1 MEKGKSRKKGSKAH
15 YFFLAPHMLIF
26 LIFFFIPNIY
36 GIYIS
41 FTKWDMFSKPQWI
54 GFKNYLTLFTNKDSS
69 FYRQFWN
76 GFGNTLRFVIM
87 IVPFQI
93 AVPLIIAL
101 ALYAKPKGAR
111 IFQGIIYIPTL
122 FSISA
127 VILTWFFILHPSYGL
142 INKLFGLEI
151 NWFGEQ
157 PYAWTSI
164 IIVTIWWII
173 GLNMVI
179 YVAAL
184 GGIDSSIIES
194 AQIDGAG
201 WGRRIIHIYIPLIK
215 FPLLFTILSATTSQF
230 NIYGQPLMLTKGG
243 PTESTFVLIMYIR
256 NLAFGSGKPIAGI
269 ASAMAVILG
278 FVIGIF
284 SVAQMIVL
292 IKLQDE

>member
-1 MEKGKSRKKGSKAH
+1 
-15 YFFLAPHMLIF
+15 
-26 LIFFFIPNIY
+26 
-36 GIYIS
+36 
-41 FTKWDMFSKPQWI
+41 MFSKPQWI
-54 GFKNYLTLFTNKDSS
+54 GFENYLTLFTNKDSS

-201 WGRRIIHIYIPLIK
+201 WGRRIIHIYIPLIE

-278 FVIGIF
+278 VVIGIF

>member
-26 LIFFFIPNIY
+26 IIFFFIPFIY

-54 GFKNYLTLFTNKDSS
+54 GFENYLTLFTNKDSS

-164 IIVTIWWII
+164 IIVTIWWFM
-173 GLNMVI
+173 GLILVFF
-179 YVAAL
+179 VAAV

-194 AQIDGAG
+194 AQFDGGG

>member
-26 LIFFFIPNIY
+26 LIFFFIPFIY

-54 GFKNYLTLFTNKDSS
+54 GFENYLTLFTNKDSS

-157 PYAWTSI
+157 PYAWT
-164 IIVTIWWII
+164 
-173 GLNMVI
+173 
-179 YVAAL
+179 L

-278 FVIGIF
+278 VVIGIF

>member
-26 LIFFFIPNIY
+26 IIFFFIPFIY

-54 GFKNYLTLFTNKDSS
+54 GFENYLTLFTNKDSS

-179 YVAAL
+179 FVAAL
-184 GGIDSSIIES
+184 GGLDLSIIES

-201 WGRRIIHIYIPLIK
+201 WGRRLILIFIPLI
-215 FPLLFTILSATTSQF
+215 
-230 NIYGQPLMLTKGG
+230 
-243 PTESTFVLIMYIR
+243 
-256 NLAFGSGKPIAGI
+256 
-269 ASAMAVILG
+269 
-278 FVIGIF
+278 
-284 SVAQMIVL
+284 
-292 IKLQDE
+292 

>member
-26 LIFFFIPNIY
+26 LIFFFIPFIY

-54 GFKNYLTLFTNKDSS
+54 GFENYLTLFTNKDSS

-142 INKLFGLEI
+142 INKLIGLEI

-243 PTESTFVLIMYIR
+243 PTDSTFVLIMYIR
-256 NLAFGSGKPIAGI
+256 YLAFGSGKPIAGI

-278 FVIGIF
+278 VVIGIF

>member
-26 LIFFFIPNIY
+26 IIFFFIPFIY

-54 GFKNYLTLFTNKDSS
+54 GFENYLTLFTNKDSS

-184 GGIDSSIIES
+184 GGIDSIIIES

>member
-26 LIFFFIPNIY
+26 LIFFFIPFIY

-54 GFKNYLTLFTNKDSS
+54 GFENYLTLFTNKDSS

-243 PTESTFVLIMYIR
+243 PTESKFVLIMYIR

-278 FVIGIF
+278 VVIGIF
-284 SVAQMIVL
+284 SGAQMIVL

>member
-1 MEKGKSRKKGSKAH
+1 M
-15 YFFLAPHMLIF
+15 
-26 LIFFFIPNIY
+26 
-36 GIYIS
+36 
-41 FTKWDMFSKPQWI
+41 
-54 GFKNYLTLFTNKDSS
+54 
-69 FYRQFWN
+69 
-76 GFGNTLRFVIM
+76 
-87 IVPFQI
+87 
-93 AVPLIIAL
+93 
-101 ALYAKPKGAR
+101 
-111 IFQGIIYIPTL
+111 
-122 FSISA
+122 
-127 VILTWFFILHPSYGL
+127 
-142 INKLFGLEI
+142 FGLEI

>member
-26 LIFFFIPNIY
+26 LIFFFIPFIY

-54 GFKNYLTLFTNKDSS
+54 GFENYLTLFTNKDSS

-101 ALYAKPKGAR
+101 ALYTKPKGAR

-278 FVIGIF
+278 VVIGIF

>member
-1 MEKGKSRKKGSKAH
+1 MKINKRGKKKSKAH
-15 YFFLAPHMLIF
+15 YFFLAPHMIIF
-26 LIFFFIPNIY
+26 LIFFFIPFLY
-36 GIYIS
+36 GIYVS
-41 FTKWDMFSKPQWI
+41 FTKWDMFSAPQWI
-54 GFKNYLTLFTNKDSS
+54 GLQNYATIFVNKESS

-76 GFGNTLRFVIM
+76 GFGNTLRFVVM
-87 IVPFQI
+87 MVPFQI
-93 AVPLIIAL
+93 LIPLIIAI
-101 ALYAKPKGAR
+101 ALFAKPRGAR
-111 IFQGIIYIPTL
+111 LFQGILYIPTL

-142 INKLFGLEI
+142 VNKLFGLQI

-157 PYAWTSI
+157 PYAWISI
-164 IIVTIWWII
+164 IAVTVWWII

-184 GGIDSSIIES
+184 GGIDPGIIES

-201 WGRRIIHIYIPLIK
+201 WFSKVIHIYIPLIR

-256 NLAFGSGKPIAGI
+256 NLAFGSGKPIAGV
-269 ASAMAVILG
+269 ASAMAVVLG
-278 FVIGIF
+278 VVIGIF

-292 IKLQDE
+292 IKLQKE

>member
-26 LIFFFIPNIY
+26 LIFFFIPFIY

-54 GFKNYLTLFTNKDSS
+54 GFENYLTLFTNKDSS

-269 ASAMAVILG
+269 ASAMAVVLG
-278 FVIGIF
+278 VVIGIF
-284 SVAQMIVL
+284 SVEQMIVL

>member
-26 LIFFFIPNIY
+26 IIFFFIPFIY

-54 GFKNYLTLFTNKDSS
+54 GFENYLTLFTNKDSS

-230 NIYGQPLMLTKGG
+230 NISGQPLMLTKGG

>member
-26 LIFFFIPNIY
+26 IIFFFIPFIY

-54 GFKNYLTLFTNKDSS
+54 GFENYLTLFTNKDSS

-101 ALYAKPKGAR
+101 AIYAKPKGAR